1 MLNNFEEFIGEF
13 KACFGDTDNVRTT
26 INKIRRL
33 RQGDR
38 PTSAYVLDFHPL
50 AADIPWDDIALM
62 EKFRYGLRN
71 DVKHLPNFPQRT
83 KVSYRGNQSSSRLR

>member
-1 MLNNFEEFIGEF
+1 MLNNIEEFISEF
-13 KACFGDTDNVRTT
+13 KACFEDTDSVKMTFNE
-26 INKIRRL
+26 IRRL

-38 PTSAYVLDFHPL
+38 LALAYTLDFRLL

-83 KVSYRGNQSSSRLR
+83 KVSHRGNQSSSRLR